1 MCMCTPVP
9 YRKYDKT
16 HTKHKKV
23 AMLWLNS
30 SWIFMVPCWEDDTI
44 SGILGTCLLLSS
56 RDLLDLQ
63 ICLIQS
69 HNTSVNLSVKIMV
82 LWVAEYHHPK
92 QWSQRVIKNYL
103 AFHSTGYS
111 VLICYMI
118 IYGEKFESADHSF
131 DFVLLIF
138 FFPYLASHSYIPYI
152 AEGFSISVVTYERW
166 LQEETPCKYYLEKQW
181 MALLDYNYKAIKHAN
196 HKLQ

>member
-118 IYGEKFESADHSF
+118 IYGEKFESKYIILFFSHFSAVINLRCKCSTLF
-131 DFVLLIF
+131 D
-138 FFPYLASHSYIPYI
+138 
-152 AEGFSISVVTYERW
+152 
-166 LQEETPCKYYLEKQW
+166 EETIRIVVFWNRWET
-181 MALLDYNYKAIKHAN
+181 N
-196 HKLQ
+196 